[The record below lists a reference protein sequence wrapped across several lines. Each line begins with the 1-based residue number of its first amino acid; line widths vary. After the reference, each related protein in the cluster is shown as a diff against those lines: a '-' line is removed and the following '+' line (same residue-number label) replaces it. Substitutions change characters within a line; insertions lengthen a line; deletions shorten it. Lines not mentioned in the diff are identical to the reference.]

1 MSYIKGVIAGAFD
14 IIHPGY
20 IRMFR
25 EAKQHCNHLVVM
37 LHKDPSIER
46 PEKMKPILDVWDRTN
61 ILSSLRFVD
70 SVTTYGFEATLHD
83 LLKMGEFDIRF
94 LGDDY
99 KDKPF
104 TGDDLK
110 IPIHYLSRDHG
121 WSTTKYKQLIY
132 ESVLEYNLQR

>member
-25 EAKQHCNHLVVM
+25 EAKQHCDHLVVM

-83 LLKMGEFDIRF
+83 LLKMGEFDI
-94 LGDDY
+94 
-99 KDKPF
+99 
-104 TGDDLK
+104 
-110 IPIHYLSRDHG
+110 
-121 WSTTKYKQLIY
+121 
-132 ESVLEYNLQR
+132 